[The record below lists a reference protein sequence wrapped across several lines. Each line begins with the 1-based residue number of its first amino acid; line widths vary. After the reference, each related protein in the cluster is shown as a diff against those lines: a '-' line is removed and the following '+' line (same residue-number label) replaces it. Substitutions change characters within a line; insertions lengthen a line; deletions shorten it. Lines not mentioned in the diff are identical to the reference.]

1 MSSIFYQH
9 VGNMFVNMLSICY
22 QYVYKCVNE
31 NEISASVQVE
41 AGSNNVLGLIGVV
54 GAALLGASF
63 LQEKKQQPVANSPS
77 DVSFHIL
84 CN

>member
-1 MSSIFYQH
+1 MP
-9 VGNMFVNMLSICY
+9 NLLALY
-22 QYVYKCVNE
+22 QYVINMFTKNL
-31 NEISASVQVE
+31 ASVQVE

-63 LQEKKQQPVANSPS
+63 LQEKKQQPVANPPS

>member
-1 MSSIFYQH
+1 
-9 VGNMFVNMLSICY
+9 MLSICRQDFINMLAKCY
-22 QYVYKCVNE
+22 QYVYQCVNQ
-31 NEISASVQVE
+31 NEILASVQVE
-41 AGSNNVLGLIGVV
+41 GGSNNVLGLIGVV

-63 LQEKKQQPVANSPS
+63 LQEKKQEPVANSPS